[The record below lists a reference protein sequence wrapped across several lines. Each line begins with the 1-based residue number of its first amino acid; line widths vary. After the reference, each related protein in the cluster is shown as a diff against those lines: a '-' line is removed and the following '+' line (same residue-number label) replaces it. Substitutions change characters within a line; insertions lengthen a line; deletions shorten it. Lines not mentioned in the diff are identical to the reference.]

1 MEINIYGGF
10 YITIKIATAECFT
23 HGIIAREIHKCSMG
37 YEGEFAPKYMKPDH
51 DISLLCGLFIP
62 TLTALKSVLNLDPPE
77 PLDLLNNIKVYDE
90 KGDLLVAELMASRV
104 KEISNAD
111 IGIGTTAGIGK
122 GAIVILSDKFAI
134 KTTSDVYADL
144 RISDSKLIQ
153 KRQIS
158 GVKKALTIL
167 NDIFD

>member
-1 MEINIYGGF
+1 
-10 YITIKIATAECFT
+10 
-23 HGIIAREIHKCSMG
+23 MG
-37 YEGEFAPKYMKPDH
+37 YKGEFAPKYMKTGH

-62 TLTALKSVLNLDPPE
+62 TLNALKSVLILDPPE
-77 PLDLLNNIKVYDE
+77 PTDLLNNIKVYNE
-90 KGDLLVAELMASRV
+90 KDDLVVAELMAHRV
-104 KEISNAD
+104 KEITNSD

-122 GAIVILSDKFAI
+122 GAIVILSDEFTI

-167 NDIFD
+167 DDILNQ